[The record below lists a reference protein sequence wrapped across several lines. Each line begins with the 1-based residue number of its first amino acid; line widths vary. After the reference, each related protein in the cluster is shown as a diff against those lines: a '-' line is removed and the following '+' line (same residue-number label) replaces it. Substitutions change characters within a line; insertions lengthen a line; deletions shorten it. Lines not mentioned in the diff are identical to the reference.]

1 MLIETNQYLV
11 LIRFLILVSNLT
23 FLDFVFFGNF
33 LSNNI
38 YLENGIFKICFRQS
52 AKCKMTTQTGRKY
65 NVFLQNLQFR
75 MYVAIKTSIFEL
87 RPLLRF
93 LCLINSFYRRY
104 VCCIHN
110 RSNGSNGSPLFFTIS
125 PLFFIISPLFLHYFS
140 LFLVI
145 HPLFHITLTILCLHS
160 HVCNFQTLK

>member
-1 MLIETNQYLV
+1 MARAVI
-11 LIRFLILVSNLT
+11 S
-23 FLDFVFFGNF
+23 
-33 LSNNI
+33 
-38 YLENGIFKICFRQS
+38 CF
-52 AKCKMTTQTGRKY
+52 C
-65 NVFLQNLQFR
+65 QNLQFR
-75 MYVAIKTSIFEL
+75 TYFAIKTSIFKL

-110 RSNGSNGSPLFFTIS
+110 RSNGSNGSPLFFIIS

-145 HPLFHITLTILCLHS
+145 HPLFHITLTILGLHS
-160 HVCNFQTLK
+160 HVCKYPWKKYRTIKNKHTNHKSKLLVEISNNKTTNITPKTKSCCKFHMNGKP